1 MSFGWRN
8 LRELAD
14 TLRQNEDEAS
24 KRAAISRIYYAA
36 FWQARDFLWEEDFIF
51 HDFDGSHRQVW
62 REFERRGKTFR
73 AIGISGTRL
82 HKIRVQADYF
92 IEIGNIDKLLS
103 EAFNLAKNIS
113 TYLEQIKKK
122 TEN

>member
-1 MSFGWRN
+1 MSFGWQN
-8 LRELAD
+8 LQKLAEKLKQE
-14 TLRQNEDEAS
+14 TDEAS

-36 FWQARDFLWEEDFIF
+36 FWRARDFLMEDGFVF

-73 AIGISGTRL
+73 AIGVSGTRL
-82 HKIRVQADYF
+82 HKIRVQAGYF
-92 IEIGNIDKLLS
+92 IETEDIDRLKS
-103 EAFNLAKNIS
+103 EAFNLAGNIF
-113 TYLEQIKKK
+113 TYLEQIEKK

>member
-1 MSFGWRN
+1 MSFGWQN
-8 LRELAD
+8 LQKLAEKLKQE
-14 TLRQNEDEAS
+14 TDEAS

-36 FWQARDFLWEEDFIF
+36 FWRARDFLMEDGFVF

-73 AIGISGTRL
+73 AIGVSGMRL
-82 HKIRVQADYF
+82 HKIRVQADNF
-92 IEIGNIDKLLS
+92 IETEDIDRLKS
-103 EAFNLAKNIS
+103 EAFNLAGNIF
-113 TYLEQIKKK
+113 TYLEQIEKK

>member
-1 MSFGWRN
+1 MSFGWQN
-8 LRELAD
+8 LQELAEK
-14 TLRQNEDEAS
+14 LGQNKDEAS

-36 FWQARDFLWEEDFIF
+36 FWRARDFLMEDGFVF

-73 AIGISGTRL
+73 AVGISGTRL

-92 IEIGNIDKLLS
+92 IETKDIDELKS
-103 EAFNLAKNIS
+103 EAFNLAKNIFA
-113 TYLEQIKKK
+113 YMQQIEKK